1 MLGDFYIKLRNF
13 KKLQNNKIM
22 RSRKIFAVALLLAS
36 SGCSFIM
43 GSPPKALTSNPGPQ
57 EKISPVLIFTS
68 DCDFKEKIDGVGVL
82 GARTAYPASYAAE
95 AVCKALNSEIPNA
108 MDTAGVK
115 ATVKARPVEAHT
127 ARPPTM
133 QEDAATIGARYVV
146 VVGRANGFEGYQQYP
161 PSVGVIIRLYDA
173 VSGEYRAMAE
183 ETYRISLR
191 DFSNRGPT
199 AEGQKIAAS
208 MANKLAR
215 TMLQRCTEKY
225 PYQCEKFGELR
236 FAEPRDSYGK

>member
-1 MLGDFYIKLRNF
+1 MC
-13 KKLQNNKIM
+13 
-22 RSRKIFAVALLLAS
+22 SRKPLAVALLLAS
-36 SGCSFIM
+36 SGCSLII

-68 DCDFKEKIDGVGVL
+68 DCDFKEKIDGVGVV

-95 AVCKALNSEIPNA
+95 AVCKALNSELSNA
-108 MDTAGVK
+108 MDAAGVK
-115 ATVKARPVEAHT
+115 ATVKARPAEAAT
-127 ARPPTM
+127 VRPPTM
-133 QEDAATIGARYVV
+133 KEDAASIGARYVV
-146 VVGRANGFEGYQQYP
+146 VVGRANGFAGYQQYP

-208 MANKLAR
+208 LANKLAR
-215 TMLQRCTEKY
+215 TMLRRCTEKY
-225 PYQCEKFGELR
+225 PYQCGKFGELR